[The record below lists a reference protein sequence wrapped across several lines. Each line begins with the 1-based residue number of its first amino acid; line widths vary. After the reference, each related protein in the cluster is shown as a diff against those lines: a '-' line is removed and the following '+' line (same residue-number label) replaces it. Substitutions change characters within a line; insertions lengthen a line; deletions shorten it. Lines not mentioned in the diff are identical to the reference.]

1 MQNDITGTTAWK
13 ALERHAASLC
23 DVHMRDLFAADPGR
37 FARFSVAFEDQLLLD
52 YSKNRITAETI
63 PLLLDLA
70 RAADLEGW
78 RNRMFAGEKINGTE
92 GRAVLHVALR
102 NRSNTPI
109 LVDGRDVMPEVNEV
123 LARLRR
129 FVAAVHSG
137 EWRGATGKPIDTV
150 VNIGIGGSDLG
161 PQMVVEA
168 LRADRRPGFKP
179 YFVSNVDGAHLGW
192 TLDEIDPE
200 TTLFVIASKTF
211 TTQETMANAQS
222 ARAWLV
228 ERLGEGAVARHFV
241 AVSTNA
247 KAVAAFGI
255 DTANMFG
262 FWDWVG
268 GRYSLWS
275 AIGLPIALAIGM
287 DEFEALLAGAH
298 AMDRHFATAP
308 LDRNLPVLLGLIGIW
323 NANFLGC
330 PALALIPYDQ
340 GLSRFPAHLQQVD
353 MESNGKSVTRDGR
366 PVPAPTGPVIFGEP
380 GTNGQHAFFQLLHQG
395 TRVIPV
401 DFIVP
406 TRSRKPIGRHHQLL
420 LANALAQAEALM
432 RGKTEAEARAE
443 LEAQGLSGAEL
454 DRLLPHKL
462 FPGNR
467 PSNTILLREVN
478 PYTLGALTALY
489 EHKIFVQGC
498 IWGVNSFD
506 QWGVELGK
514 QLAGSI
520 LKGWEEVDAQSSINS
535 SDQNIVA
542 TAKRWATAS

>member
-1 MQNDITGTTAWK
+1 MTLDTRSPAETKAW
-13 ALERHAASLC
+13 ADLQHHAESWRG
-23 DVHMRDLFAADPGR
+23 VHLRELFAQDASR
-37 FARFSVAFEDQLLLD
+37 RAQLCAEGAGVRLD
-52 YSKNRITAETI
+52 YSRQRVGAITI
-63 PLLLDLA
+63 RLLA
-70 RAADLEGW
+70 RLAEERGLPAW
-78 RNRMFAGEKINGTE
+78 RSALFSGEPINHTE
-92 GRAVLHVALR
+92 QRAVLHTALR
-102 NRSNTPI
+102 AGAIAP
-109 LVDGRDVMPEVNEV
+109 LEVQEALSRVKVLSEEV
-123 LARLRR
+123 RKRYQR
-129 FVAAVHSG
+129 
-137 EWRGATGKPIDTV
+137 V
-150 VNIGIGGSDLG
+150 VNLGTGGSDLG
-161 PQMVVEA
+161 PRLLADA
-168 LRADRRPGFKP
+168 LSDGKLDVRFAA
-179 YFVSNVDGAHLGW
+179 NVDPRDLQRALEGAEP
-192 TLDEIDPE
+192 DS
-200 TTLFVIASKTF
+200 TLFIVVSKTF
-211 TTQETMANAQS
+211 TTQETMANAQT

-228 ERLGEGAVARHFV
+228 ARLGEAAVARHFV

-247 KAVAAFGI
+247 EAAAAFGI

-275 AIGLPIALAIGM
+275 AIGLPIALSIGM
-287 DEFEALLAGAH
+287 DKFEALLAGAH
-298 AMDRHFATAP
+298 AMDRHFVSAP
-308 LDRNLPVLLGLIGIW
+308 LDRNLPVLLGLIGVW

-330 PALALIPYDQ
+330 SSLALIPYDQ

-366 PVPAPTGPVIFGEP
+366 PVPAPTGPAIFGEP

-395 TRVIPV
+395 ARVIPV
-401 DFIVP
+401 DFMLP
-406 TRSRKPIGRHHQLL
+406 AKSRKPIGRHHELL

-432 RGKTEAEARAE
+432 RGKTEAEARSE

-454 DRLLPHKL
+454 ERLLPHKL

-489 EHKIFVQGC
+489 EQKVFVQGC

-520 LKGWEEVDAQSSINS
+520 LKGWQKVEARPSSEVP
-535 SDQNIVA
+535 A
-542 TAKRWATAS
+542 TDIISTARRWAES